1 MKSIVPLEVIEQKIL
16 LVKGRK
22 VMLDGDLAT
31 LYGVTTKRL
40 NEQVRRNLKRF
51 PQDFMYQLSDEEFE
65 SLRSHFA
72 TLKRG
77 SCFDVANCDTIFCGL
92 NDLPLRGGHV

>member
-1 MKSIVPLEVIEQKIL
+1 MKSLIPAETIERKIL
-16 LVKGRK
+16 LVGGQK
-22 VMLDGDLAT
+22 VMLDSDLAA

-51 PQDFMYQLSDEEFE
+51 PADFMYQLSHEEFE

-72 TLKRG
+72 TSSSWGGRRIGFIAREQQATYRTRRKR
-77 SCFDVANCDTIFCGL
+77 
-92 NDLPLRGGHV
+92 